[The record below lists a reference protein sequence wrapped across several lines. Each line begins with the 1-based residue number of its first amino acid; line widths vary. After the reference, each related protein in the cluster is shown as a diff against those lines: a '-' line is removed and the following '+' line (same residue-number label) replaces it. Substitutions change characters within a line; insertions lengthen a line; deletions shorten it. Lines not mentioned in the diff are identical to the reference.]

1 MNFKLKYIFLA
12 VVIIWGLQS
21 CTAPKSIIESGKVT
35 PQGAVRAS
43 LGTTSNIPT
52 AFAEEVVGFA
62 IDNAGVVKG
71 DSFQFQEN
79 LENVVG
85 SLVSYSLD
93 PLTQTLD
100 FHLRYGIGWGF
111 DIGYKNLS
119 GVSAI
124 DLQYQFVGE
133 ESTFAFGGMFASSIG
148 IQYSGQKLR
157 LDRFSQK
164 LDEAL
169 GMEFHKRDLMV
180 KWINSYPFGEDEKYG
195 HIGFGAAWNRTVSN
209 YGISPTK
216 VLTRIEEVGGQRATS
231 ILEPMRD
238 QRTAYSSWGGF
249 LNMRLGYKYV
259 YLYGALSMFHQN
271 YGTYQLF
278 KGVEYQGK
286 GWTFIPT
293 FGLQIQVPL
302 NGEE

>member
-1 MNFKLKYIFLA
+1 MKFNSKYFYLSA
-12 VVIIWGLQS
+12 VIIWGMQS

-35 PQGAVRAS
+35 PKGAVRAS
-43 LGTTSNIPT
+43 LGTTTNIPT
-52 AFAEEVVGFA
+52 AFTQEVVGFA
-62 IDNAGVVKG
+62 IDNAGIVKG

-93 PLTQTLD
+93 PLTQTVD
-100 FHLRYGIGWGF
+100 FHLRYGIGWGL

-119 GVSAI
+119 GVSVI
-124 DLQYQFVGE
+124 DLQYQFAGE
-133 ESTFAFGGMFASSIG
+133 DRPLSFGGLFASSIG

-157 LDRFSQK
+157 LNRISQK

-169 GMEFHKRDLMV
+169 GMEFRKRDFML

-195 HIGFGAAWNRTVSN
+195 HIGFGAAWNRTISN

-216 VLTRIEEVGGQRATS
+216 VLTRAEELGGQKVTS
-231 ILEPMRD
+231 VLEPMQD

-249 LNMRLGYKYV
+249 LNLRLGYKYV
-259 YLYGALSMFHQN
+259 YLYGAISMFHQN
-271 YGTYQLF
+271 YGTYQIF
-278 KGVEYQGK
+278 KDVKYQGK

-293 FGLQIQVPL
+293 FGLQVQLPIG
-302 NGEE
+302 GE